1 MTTNILELIHSS
13 LDSVEADIILF
24 LCEVPELPEPLK
36 SDWVYETMLL
46 GHAKDFMQR
55 SKRMERIRR
64 EPREYLNRPFSSASM
79 LAHLFEDQAENIP
92 CRVVKLN
99 QTKEKTTLK
108 HAEHNIFNAANAI
121 SFFNSFIDNLR
132 LGNVTD
138 LIALSEAV
146 EFSRTNTILLTGGF
160 YNKPHNQA
168 QSEGG
173 KAKAEN
179 RKIEKQQI
187 LELWHTEFFPL
198 DYYQKNDAEK
208 DFACAEATMK
218 IFNKIK
224 ALTGEKPRHISSTIQ
239 TILRENPKAQG

>member
-13 LDSVEADIILF
+13 LDGVEADIVLF

-79 LAHLFEDQAENIP
+79 VAHLFEDQVENIP

-99 QTKEKTTLK
+99 QAKEKTTLK
-108 HAEHNIFNAANAI
+108 YAEQNILNAASAI
-121 SFFNSFIDNLR
+121 SFFNSFIEKIR
-132 LGNVTD
+132 SENVKESA
-138 LIALSEAV
+138 ALYEAISL
-146 EFSRTNTILLTGGF
+146 SRTNTILLTGGF

-168 QSEGG
+168 QTAGG
-173 KAKAEN
+173 KAKARN
-179 RKIEKQQI
+179 DAAEKQQI
-187 LELWHTEFFPL
+187 IELWHTEFFPL
-198 DYYQKNDAEK
+198 HYYQKNDAEK

-218 IFNKIK
+218 IYNKIN
-224 ALTGEKPRHISSTIQ
+224 ALAGKNPRHISSTIQ
-239 TILRENPKAQG
+239 TILRENPKKQG

>member
-79 LAHLFEDQAENIP
+79 VAHLFEDQAEDIP

-132 LGNVTD
+132 LANVTD
-138 LIALSEAV
+138 LRALSEAV
-146 EFSRTNTILLTGGF
+146 QFSRTNTILLTGGF

-168 QSEGG
+168 QLEGANTV
-173 KAKAEN
+173 KANAKERYKKA
-179 RKIEKQQI
+179 
-187 LELWHTEFFPL
+187 LELWHSGKG
-198 DYYQKNDAEK
+198 DGKGKWDSYAQ
-208 DFACAEATMK
+208 FADHKYKELGYTKPFYLTRLMPK
-218 IFNKIK
+218 ILKK
-224 ALTGEKPRHISSTIQ
+224 QETL
-239 TILRENPKAQG
+239 